1 MKRLLS
7 PKELADA
14 IGVSESSLKR
24 WADAGR
30 LQVART
36 EGGHRR
42 IPIAEAVR
50 FIRDTGAV
58 VVRPDLLGLIGVPAV
73 NDARAASTLDERLY
87 QALLVGD
94 GPVVRALV
102 LGTYLQG
109 EPVAR
114 LADGPIRAAM
124 TRLGELWRHDSQGI
138 FLEHRA
144 TDLCVQAVVAL
155 RGLIEPPADGPVA
168 VGGAPELDPYILPSM
183 LAAAVLAAAGLR
195 TVNLGPATPLASLR
209 HAVAHHDARVVW
221 LALTSTLPDAL
232 VDDLVGFAR
241 ELAAAGRTLIL
252 GGQRRADAAAARRA
266 VHVGSMSELAA
277 FAAGLVAGR
286 HDDGA

>member
-1 MKRLLS
+1 VKRLLS

-42 IPIAEAVR
+42 IPVAEAVR
-50 FIRDTGAV
+50 FIRETGAV
-58 VVRPDLLGLIGVPAV
+58 VVRPDLLGLVGVPAV
-73 NDARAASTLDERLY
+73 NDAKASGTLDERLY

-94 GPVVRALV
+94 GAVARALLV
-102 LGTYLQG
+102 GGYLQG
-109 EPVAR
+109 ETVAA
-114 LADGPIRAAM
+114 LADGPIRSAM
-124 TRLGELWRHDSQGI
+124 GRLGELWRHDSQGI

-155 RGLIEPPADGPVA
+155 RGLIEPPAEGLVA
-168 VGGAPELDPYILPSM
+168 VGGAPELDPYMLPSM
-183 LAAAVLAAAGLR
+183 LAATVLTAAGLR
-195 TVNLGPATPLASLR
+195 AVNLGPATPLASLR

-221 LALTSTLPDAL
+221 LALTSTVSEELAEEL
-232 VDDLVGFAR
+232 GGFAR
-241 ELAAAGRTLIL
+241 ELANAGRTLVL
-252 GGQRRADAAAARRA
+252 GGQRRADAAGARRA
-266 VHVGSMSELAA
+266 LHVAAMSELAA
-277 FAAGLVAGR
+277 FAAGLVAGLR
-286 HDDGA
+286 DDR